1 MKLAIKGTIVANE
14 DKWVY
19 DFLGFEATAPS
30 DVSAVLEEASGED
43 ITMEI
48 SSPGGDV
55 IAANEIYY
63 AVATYDGNVTADITG
78 WAASAASYI
87 ALAAN
92 KVRMLPTA
100 MYMIHNVSGAAR
112 GDYHAMDKESKVL
125 KNFNK
130 AVSNAYRLKT
140 GLSESEL
147 LSLMDKESWLSASE
161 AKEKGFIDEIIGD
174 SGGSLDNTIPAAIY
188 NSAFSN
194 FAFFPKEKIEA
205 LREMLVKNNADDN
218 SGLGTDDNSA
228 TGDDGNN
235 DDTGNDNSSND
246 DGNNT
251 EPTTAEPS
259 TQDNDDGQTAANFVA
274 KIKKSILF

>member
-19 DFLGFEATAPS
+19 DLFGFEATAPS

-218 SGLGTDDNSA
+218 SGSGTDDNSA

>member
-1 MKLAIKGTIVANE
+1 MMKLSIKGTIVANE
-14 DKWVY
+14 DKWIY
-19 DFLGFEATAPS
+19 DFFGIDSTAPV
-30 DVSAVLEEASGED
+30 DVSSVLEEASGED
-43 ITMEI
+43 IVMEI

-63 AVATYDGNVTADITG
+63 AVATYGGNVTADITG

-100 MYMIHNVSGAAR
+100 MYMIHNVSGAAQ

-130 AVSNAYRLKT
+130 AISNAYRLKT

-147 LSLMDKESWLSASE
+147 LSLMDKESWLSATE

-174 SGGSLDNTIPAAIY
+174 SDSSLENVIPAAVY
-188 NSAFSN
+188 NSAFQN
-194 FAFFPKEKIEA
+194 FAMFPKAKIEA
-205 LREMLVKNNADDN
+205 LREIFAQIKSPNR
-218 SGLGTDDNSA
+218 GG
-228 TGDDGNN
+228 GDDDETSDENKSPEQTPQQSE
-235 DDTGNDNSSND
+235 DEEKSK
-246 DGNNT
+246 
-251 EPTTAEPS
+251 E
-259 TQDNDDGQTAANFVA
+259 QTATNYMA

>member
-14 DKWVY
+14 DKWIY
-19 DFLGFEATAPS
+19 DLFGFEATAPN
-30 DVSAVLEEASGED
+30 DVSAVLDEATGED

-63 AVATYDGNVTADITG
+63 AVATYGGNVTADITG

-100 MYMIHNVSGAAR
+100 MYMIHNVSGAAH

-161 AKEKGFIDEIIGD
+161 AKEKGFVDEIIGD
-174 SGGSLDNTIPAAIY
+174 SDGSLDNTVPAAIY

-205 LREMLVKNNADDN
+205 LREMLVENNTDDN
-218 SGLGTDDNSA
+218 SGSGTSGDDN
-228 TGDDGNN
+228 GDGNTAA
-235 DDTGNDNSSND
+235 DDDV
-246 DGNNT
+246 GNNI

-259 TQDNDDGQTAANFVA
+259 TQDNDNGQCAANFVA